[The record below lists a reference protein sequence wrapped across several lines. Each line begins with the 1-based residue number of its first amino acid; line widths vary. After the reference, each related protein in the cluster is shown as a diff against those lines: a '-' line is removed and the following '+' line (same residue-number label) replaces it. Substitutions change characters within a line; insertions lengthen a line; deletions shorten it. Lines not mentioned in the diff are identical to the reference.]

1 MSVGSL
7 QSPQPESARSAP
19 VPSPETVQLKIPA
32 SFAFVRLTRLV
43 ISGLATQV
51 PFTLDETEDL
61 RIAVDEL
68 CSTLIDAS
76 ADGSELVATF
86 VLAERTL
93 SFEATVPTG
102 KPVELDELS
111 SHILAAS
118 VDSHSVTSDGSTAVA
133 RMAKTSAA
141 LAS

>member
-1 MSVGSL
+1 MAS
-7 QSPQPESARSAP
+7 PES
-19 VPSPETVQLKIPA
+19 VQLKIPA

-76 ADGSELVATF
+76 ADASELVATF
-86 VLAERTL
+86 VLADRTL
-93 SFEATVPTG
+93 SFEATVPTGG